1 MNFLPLKLR
10 KERAGAIKSLKFDEL
25 HGNSSANNPKSDTLL
40 GRFIAVVKSSNFHCH
55 IDAGGAGAV

>member
-1 MNFLPLKLR
+1 VNFLPLKLR

-40 GRFIAVVKSSNFHCH
+40 G
-55 IDAGGAGAV
+55 GGVNQRSFTFPTLFF